1 MMSEYDG
8 LSKIYDYEWK
18 DLNKDVD
25 FIIELAGNYGSPIL
39 ELASGTGRVLIPLIK
54 KGLKVVGIDNSEEML
69 KICQTKLS
77 ELPKR
82 LSSNVEL
89 IYGDMKNFSLER
101 KFKFIFVSFN
111 SFLLLTSKK
120 DQESCLKCVY
130 NHLDDNG
137 IFMVDIFSPNF
148 KLCAEE
154 KSEIRFLRHFH
165 SHPLTLMVVLL
176 VVLVELSWECFFQ
189 LLGLNE

>member
-1 MMSEYDG
+1 
-8 LSKIYDYEWK
+8 
-18 DLNKDVD
+18 
-25 FIIELAGNYGSPIL
+25 
-39 ELASGTGRVLIPLIK
+39 VLIPLIK

-137 IFMVDIFSPNF
+137 IFMVTAAN
-148 KLCAEE
+148 
-154 KSEIRFLRHFH
+154 KSEILKRHRNTPLNTVCIKNNLYEIELLKDYQTGTSSLTFFVEIISKSDTELGEGTKPSVH
-165 SHPLTLMVVLL
+165 LCMFRIRQSVDLMQSSH
-176 VVLVELSWECFFQ
+176 
-189 LLGLNE
+189 